1 LGLPLVASLQ
11 VEKVAVQLACFAAFL
26 LLLLLLLLSLPLP
39 PGFLLLDSAAP
50 SLQPAQGQ
58 AQLFVPVVR
67 MQVEL
72 R

>member
-1 LGLPLVASLQ
+1 LVASLQ
-11 VEKVAVQLACFAAFL
+11 VEKVAVRLACFAAF
-26 LLLLLLLLSLPLP
+26 LLLLLSLPLP
-39 PGFLLLDSAAP
+39 PGFLLLVSAAP